1 MTDDIHPPQLLPWKR
16 GETLLRLDQVVR
28 MVGFQKSEFY
38 RRIAE
43 GTFPPSIALTK
54 QMRGWF
60 ESEVDAWINVYKLF
74 SDPSEVREEQRRL
87 VAAIRRTSASNYI
100 SPGAISPGPIS
111 PGAIS
116 PGPISPRP
124 ISPGPVTQAPAAQ
137 TEKLNAAPP
146 GESATASNRSELPA
160 EKTASS
166 PRSPGGAAKAKTAPV
181 RYKAAPALPSG
192 NSDRHALSTATRGRV
207 TPRKVAAAAGASFYN
222 GKACLNGHEGG
233 RRYVSTGACV
243 ACVENKDA
251 SRRHHPSRPISPG
264 PISPRGAGRFPK
276 VSSDQEKDWIT
287 NFIIVTCF
295 I

>member
-1 MTDDIHPPQLLPWKR
+1 MNDDIHPPQLLPWKR

-28 MVGFQKSEFY
+28 MVGFQKSEIY
-38 RRIAE
+38 KRIAE
-43 GTFPPSIALTK
+43 GSFPPSIALTK
-54 QMRGWF
+54 QARGWF

-87 VAAIRRTSASNYI
+87 VAAIRRTSASSY
-100 SPGAISPGPIS
+100 
-111 PGAIS
+111 IS

-124 ISPGPVTQAPAAQ
+124 AEQAPAVRA
-137 TEKLNAAPP
+137 EKPSTPLPD
-146 GESATASNRSELPA
+146 ESAIAVRR
-160 EKTASS
+160 S
-166 PRSPGGAAKAKTAPV
+166 PRSLGAPAKT
-181 RYKAAPALPSG
+181 KAAAAACNTPPKLPSG
-192 NSDRHALSTATRGRV
+192 KRDRRSVPTATRGGRV
-207 TPRKVAAAAGASFYN
+207 TPRKVAAAAGVSFYN

-287 NFIIVTCF
+287 NFIIATCF

>member
-1 MTDDIHPPQLLPWKR
+1 MIDDIHPPQLLPWKR

-28 MVGFQKSEFY
+28 MVGFQKSEIY

-43 GTFPPSIALTK
+43 GNFPPSIALTK

-74 SDPSEVREEQRRL
+74 SDPLEVRQEQRRL
-87 VAAIRRTSASNYI
+87 VAAIRRTSASGYI
-100 SPGAISPGPIS
+100 SPGA
-111 PGAIS
+111 
-116 PGPISPRP
+116 ISPRP

-146 GESATASNRSELPA
+146 GESATASKRSELPA

-181 RYKAAPALPSG
+181 RYKAAPALASG

-264 PISPRGAGRFPK
+264 PISPGPISPRGAGRFPK
-276 VSSDQEKDWIT
+276 VDCDQENDWIA
-287 NFIIVTCF
+287 NFIIATCF